1 MVVVGCCCCCSPDYD
16 SELATASRCSAA
28 GSTGWAPA
36 ERQIR
41 GHVSEASEG
50 LEKMRYKNR
59 GGIKRKHY
67 PYAHEAK
74 ANNSLQSSKQRH
86 TIDLTIVTK
95 VLGLL
100 YLHGGLLLLMRW
112 STRNILRLQTPWYLL
127 QLHQHS
133 HHCYYLLPSRCRRWW
148 CSLPG

>member
-1 MVVVGCCCCCSPDYD
+1 M
-16 SELATASRCSAA
+16 
-28 GSTGWAPA
+28 

-59 GGIKRKHY
+59 GGLKRKHY

-74 ANNSLQSSKQRH
+74 ANNSLQSIKQGH
-86 TIDLTIVTK
+86 TIDLSIAK

-100 YLHGGLLLLMRW
+100 YLHGGLLLLLGW
-112 STRNILRLQTPWYLL
+112 STRNILRLQTP
-127 QLHQHS
+127 
-133 HHCYYLLPSRCRRWW
+133 
-148 CSLPG
+148 